1 MKYFM
6 PWLLFLGSL
15 SLPAASV
22 FTTEG
27 RQILLDGEPF
37 TVKGICYNPTPIG
50 LDMSLQAPYSDFYTL
65 LFLGLTANDMVNLRR
80 MGANTIRG
88 YGWTPGSNHQAF
100 MDRAFNE
107 GEDPIYMFINRWI
120 NPNTNWGDANAVNEL
135 KDEWVTIAEETKDHP
150 AVIGYLIGNEHNNDA
165 GNGSNPLFWQAME
178 TIAAAVKDVAPDKL
192 VSVPITDRVDE
203 VTRFDETLKSID
215 FWSLQV
221 YRGTSFG
228 SLFGEYA
235 NASDKPLII
244 TEFGYDAFNHQANSE
259 YPEDAAFTAD
269 VVEGLIVE
277 SQEASDVCAGV
288 IVFAYRDE
296 WWKAVGSPSRQ
307 DRGGFFNGGFPDRMM
322 NEEWWGIFRAEDN
335 GFLPDILTPRALYYR
350 LIALWNPIPDFSA
363 NFDFNNPSLVV
374 EFERDVG
381 DRDFRYAIEVTNDL
395 ENWRTI
401 ADNEGSIVL
410 VAKGE
415 ENLVITETP
424 EADRVRIRVE
434 DPRFFNRSL
443 RTFLRAGVR
452 NR

>member
-1 MKYFM
+1 MRYAL

-15 SLPAASV
+15 SLHATSV
-22 FTTEG
+22 FTVEG

-37 TVKGICYNPTPIG
+37 SVKGICYNPTQIG
-50 LDMSLQAPYSDFYTL
+50 MSGEVAPFSDFYTL
-65 LFLGLTANDMVNLRR
+65 LFLGRTANDMVNLRR

-88 YGWTPGSNHQAF
+88 YGWTPGSSHTAF
-100 MDRAFNE
+100 MDRAFNG
-107 GEDPIYMFINRWI
+107 GENPIYMFINRWI
-120 NPNTNWGDANAVNEL
+120 NPNTNWGDANAVEGL
-135 KDEWVTIAEETKDHP
+135 KMEWTQIAEDTKDHP
-150 AVIGYLIGNEHNNDA
+150 ATIGYLIGNEHNKDF
-165 GNGSNPLFWQAME
+165 GNGSNPQFWQAME
-178 TIAAAVKDVAPDKL
+178 TIAAAIKEVAPDKL
-192 VSVPITDRVDE
+192 VSVPITDRVDQ
-203 VTRFDETLKSID
+203 VNRFDETLKSID

-228 SLFGEYA
+228 SLFDDFAE
-235 NASDKPLII
+235 ASDKPLVI

-277 SQEASDVCAGV
+277 SREASDVCAGV

-296 WWKAVGSPSRQ
+296 WWKAAGSPSRQ

-350 LIALWNPIPDFSA
+350 LIALWNPVPDFGA

-374 EFERDVG
+374 EFERDEG
-381 DRDFRYAIEVTNDL
+381 DRDFRYAIEITHDL
-395 ENWRTI
+395 ENWRAI
-401 ADNEGSIVL
+401 ADNEGSIAL

-424 EADRVRIRVE
+424 EAGRVRIRVE
-434 DPRFFNRSL
+434 DPGFFDRSQ
-443 RTFLRAGVR
+443 RTFLRAGVGTR
-452 NR
+452 